1 MLTDSA
7 QTVIAL
13 MFSELVITDIVGNT
27 LVCVVLIKNQE
38 MKWASKEEFELLF
51 SPSNLQQFSLKYISL
66 RSIELLR
73 DQAVFYYPGQILLH
87 VFQTIEAANEK
98 EKTLQTTSVCILL
111 ITYKYIYSRVK
122 HKSRLLSLFVLSLY
136 CYQVSKKGIT
146 TRESGDIQYTF
157 ILIINNF

>member
-73 DQAVFYYPGQILLH
+73 DQALFYYPG
-87 VFQTIEAANEK
+87 
-98 EKTLQTTSVCILL
+98 
-111 ITYKYIYSRVK
+111 
-122 HKSRLLSLFVLSLY
+122 
-136 CYQVSKKGIT
+136 
-146 TRESGDIQYTF
+146 
-157 ILIINNF
+157 